1 MIPMRLE
8 IPDFDIMGQS
18 DFESLSLAYPPSSSH
33 SFSSASSSFGV
44 FTPTSGRSTSPNSNS
59 ESLNFATSFGSAVDT
74 FSYDLTPPSSAISP
88 YFEADVRYEDP
99 CVLYQSRPPVT
110 PSRSQPE
117 FTNHLLSNYS
127 QQTPAQ
133 VTSFFSFGAELAPS
147 PIPPTPL
154 HESQFGQSWD
164 TWSTAWPL
172 TDSPIDFVKKEEDS
186 PIDFVKK
193 EEDSPYPSFSAPA
206 HHGRRLF
213 DDPAKKK
220 TTALRKAQLRGSPA
234 STGGIRKRTKPST
247 PPTKALA
254 NGLEVPVA
262 ECNKVKCD
270 WDGCDLVFKKKE
282 HMVRHK
288 NA

>member
-1 MIPMRLE
+1 MRLE
-8 IPDFDIMGQS
+8 IPDFDIMDQS
-18 DFESLSLAYPPSSSH
+18 DFESLNLAYPPSSSH

-44 FTPTSGRSTSPNSNS
+44 FTPTSGRSTSPNSNP
-59 ESLNFATSFGSAVDT
+59 ESLDFATSFGSAVDT

-88 YFEADVRYEDP
+88 YFQADVRYEDP
-99 CVLYQSRPPVT
+99 CVLYQSQPPVT
-110 PSRSQPE
+110 PSRSHQE
-117 FTNHLLSNYS
+117 FTGHLLNSYG
-127 QQTPAQ
+127 QQTPSQ
-133 VTSFFSFGAELAPS
+133 VSSFFPFGAELASS
-147 PIPPTPL
+147 PIPPTPV
-154 HESQFGQSWD
+154 HGSQFGQSWD
-164 TWSTAWPL
+164 TWPTAWPQ

-186 PIDFVKK
+186 
-193 EEDSPYPSFSAPA
+193 SYPPFSAPA

-220 TTALRKAQLRGSPA
+220 TTALRKAQLRGPPTN
-234 STGGIRKRTKPST
+234 TGGIRKRTKPST